1 MSGRNKKKVMQK
13 KSHDK
18 HEFMT
23 NKFCKKIRKYE
34 LPEETELRKQSLRQK
49 ARNENECESTN
60 T

>member
-34 LPEETELRKQSLRQK
+34 LPEETELRKQSLRPK
-49 ARNENECESTN
+49 NNK
-60 T
+60 